1 MPSIGSE
8 TPPVDVDATFKDYLV
23 RMRAAIN
30 IALSSPDYF
39 APRSTMPA
47 KVKIGNIFYF
57 SAAIPTTDI
66 TGEGLWI
73 YKSTGWTL
81 IA

>member
-8 TPPVDVDATFKDYLV
+8 TPPVNVDATFKDYLV
-23 RMRAAIN
+23 RMRSAIN

-39 APRSTMPA
+39 APRSTLPRKF
-47 KVKIGNIFYF
+47 KVGNVYYF
-57 SAAIPTTDI
+57 TSAIPTTAI

-73 YKSTGWTL
+73 YKSTGWTQ
-81 IA
+81 II